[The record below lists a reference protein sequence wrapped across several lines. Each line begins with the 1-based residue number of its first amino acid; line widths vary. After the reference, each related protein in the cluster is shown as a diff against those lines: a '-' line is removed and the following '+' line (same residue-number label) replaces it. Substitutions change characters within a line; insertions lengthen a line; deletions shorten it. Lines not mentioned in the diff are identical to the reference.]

1 MDEQTK
7 TEQDL
12 SEEQLQQI
20 TGGSGNQGNME
31 KAMKY
36 QTISRSHLALYKIAT
51 EAGFPTYAAQHLNVS
66 LDAANKAQA
75 FLKRSSEDEHRYL
88 IDVVGPTRKDY
99 QRTERQRQ

>member
-20 TGGSGNQGNME
+20 TGGNGNQGNME

-36 QTISRSHLALYKIAT
+36 QTISRGHLALYNIAT
-51 EAGFPTYAAQHLNVS
+51 EAGFPTYAAQHLNIS

-75 FLKRSSEDEHRYL
+75 LLKL
-88 IDVVGPTRKDY
+88 VLL
-99 QRTERQRQ
+99 